1 MKVLCTAV
9 FLLIFIIGFSAF
21 RAEAAEETE
30 SAAEAHIPAVINAQ
44 TEPAEAQ
51 TEAQETEAEP
61 AADETE
67 PTEDETDPALEEV
80 KSLLAGIDSLEE
92 MQYYRVTVT
101 REVFRNAS
109 GGYASGNYAKYPE
122 QHQEAQSRYQNYLD
136 DMFAKRAAAKAAYE
150 ALTEEQKTQI
160 AADETAAANLAK
172 LTPYDELPTAWFTQ
186 DRIIIA
192 QTSQTAEQ
200 LQLPIS
206 ITPVTDPDD
215 PYIYEFVR
223 CYEISFAY
231 SNAENCE
238 YPSSYALV
246 DTTKISEGT
255 WMPNEFYNYGTSNY
269 LVAYCCDAEVNAHR
283 GMHYKRVNLE
293 DADYYT
299 EENAKHIRTIIL
311 NSYPFVSIEEMKQF
325 LVDNGFDPEMTRKL
339 TRSDL
344 IAAVQWA
351 VWHYS
356 NYVGDAAYTG
366 TAAVIEARDRRD
378 YLLLPSLHDYR
389 NEDWTWYLV
398 APGDYYSCSAYRYTF
413 YEDIQERVDALTQFL
428 LSLPGTEPDD
438 KQIAI
443 SSIEI
448 ARTALIPGEDGTF
461 EIDLNVFLNHGT
473 TSAEDSVMLDAYSL
487 SEDGTVTRSIPKPVE
502 VNGKTVYKLTVQA
515 KDGDTVNVIVNG
527 TQELE
532 RGVYFYETAGGHEE
546 SQCFVN
552 VAEGSTRVHAEKA
565 FTFNRDTEMGIRVYK
580 TASGSNLPLSDITF
594 RVYHVNPE
602 EGETIS
608 EVPTAEEIE
617 KYAVEANLAGTLTTD
632 NTGYAFLQLERGTYL
647 VVEELNAEKVKEVVS
662 PFYVT
667 LPNPV
672 EGTGDDGV
680 TTVEYQDIVPLYI
693 ENIPLGAAEA
703 QFEVTKE
710 FNDWGKAESFRF
722 ELKAVTENAPMPKE
736 TTVMATKEN
745 PVAVFGKLAFDKAGT
760 YEYTITEIN
769 DGADGVAYDTAA
781 HRIVVNV
788 SRAENNGLT
797 ADVKYDGA
805 PSLTVTNTYSPVKA
819 PIEVTK
825 EFNDWGKA
833 DSFVFTLS
841 AAEGMP
847 MPENT
852 RAAATKDAP
861 TASFGEVTF
870 EKAGIYEYVITEI
883 NGGAD
888 GVAYDTAEH
897 HVVITVSKAADTN
910 ALSADVKYD
919 GEPSLVIT
927 NTFTPVQAAP
937 KMTKVLEGRD
947 WNEDDAFTFALAA
960 VTEGAPLPEKLT
972 ATATKEQPTVSF
984 GKILYHKAGIYEY
997 TITEVNDHA
1006 DGMSYDTE
1014 AHPVTVTVTKD
1025 TETNALTAV
1034 VTYSGANSLT
1044 IVNSYRPATAVPEV
1058 TKTLTGRDWV
1068 DGDTFTFTLAAVTEG
1083 APLPEKLTA
1092 TATKEQPTVRFG
1104 TITYDKAGTYEY
1116 TITEEAGR
1124 IPGVTYDN
1132 SPHKV
1137 LISVTKDET
1146 NELSAAVSYDG
1157 QDTLV
1162 VENRYEAEPVTV
1174 VFDSR
1179 KTVEGQPKNNI
1190 SFRFILKETT
1200 EGADYQDELVIT
1212 GEGSGSFKP
1221 IRFESAGVYTFEIS
1235 EEIGS
1240 LQGWT
1245 YDSRIYKV
1253 TVTVTDDG
1261 SGQLTAAVEGLE
1273 EGTAEFCNTYMPETT
1288 PDETLPEETTPA
1300 ETTPTQ
1306 TEPAETTPPET
1317 TPHLPD
1323 TGEGNLLAVW
1333 GTILGIALL
1342 AGILLLIFRQ
1352 RIITDER

>member
-1 MKVLCTAV
+1 MK
-9 FLLIFIIGFSAF
+9 I
-21 RAEAAEETE
+21 
-30 SAAEAHIPAVINAQ
+30 
-44 TEPAEAQ
+44 
-51 TEAQETEAEP
+51 
-61 AADETE
+61 
-67 PTEDETDPALEEV
+67 
-80 KSLLAGIDSLEE
+80 
-92 MQYYRVTVT
+92 
-101 REVFRNAS
+101 
-109 GGYASGNYAKYPE
+109 
-122 QHQEAQSRYQNYLD
+122 
-136 DMFAKRAAAKAAYE
+136 
-150 ALTEEQKTQI
+150 
-160 AADETAAANLAK
+160 
-172 LTPYDELPTAWFTQ
+172 
-186 DRIIIA
+186 
-192 QTSQTAEQ
+192 
-200 LQLPIS
+200 
-206 ITPVTDPDD
+206 
-215 PYIYEFVR
+215 
-223 CYEISFAY
+223 
-231 SNAENCE
+231 
-238 YPSSYALV
+238 
-246 DTTKISEGT
+246 
-255 WMPNEFYNYGTSNY
+255 
-269 LVAYCCDAEVNAHR
+269 
-283 GMHYKRVNLE
+283 
-293 DADYYT
+293 
-299 EENAKHIRTIIL
+299 
-311 NSYPFVSIEEMKQF
+311 
-325 LVDNGFDPEMTRKL
+325 
-339 TRSDL
+339 
-344 IAAVQWA
+344 
-351 VWHYS
+351 
-356 NYVGDAAYTG
+356 
-366 TAAVIEARDRRD
+366 
-378 YLLLPSLHDYR
+378 
-389 NEDWTWYLV
+389 
-398 APGDYYSCSAYRYTF
+398 
-413 YEDIQERVDALTQFL
+413 
-428 LSLPGTEPDD
+428 
-438 KQIAI
+438 
-443 SSIEI
+443 
-448 ARTALIPGEDGTF
+448 
-461 EIDLNVFLNHGT
+461 
-473 TSAEDSVMLDAYSL
+473 
-487 SEDGTVTRSIPKPVE
+487 
-502 VNGKTVYKLTVQA
+502 
-515 KDGDTVNVIVNG
+515 
-527 TQELE
+527 
-532 RGVYFYETAGGHEE
+532 
-546 SQCFVN
+546 
-552 VAEGSTRVHAEKA
+552 
-565 FTFNRDTEMGIRVYK
+565 
-580 TASGSNLPLSDITF
+580 
-594 RVYHVNPE
+594 
-602 EGETIS
+602 
-608 EVPTAEEIE
+608 
-617 KYAVEANLAGTLTTD
+617 
-632 NTGYAFLQLERGTYL
+632 
-647 VVEELNAEKVKEVVS
+647 
-662 PFYVT
+662 
-667 LPNPV
+667 
-672 EGTGDDGV
+672 
-680 TTVEYQDIVPLYI
+680 
-693 ENIPLGAAEA
+693 IPLGAAEA

-710 FNDWGKAESFRF
+710 FNDWGKAESFSF
-722 ELKAVTENAPMPKE
+722 ELKAVTENAPMPKT
-736 TTVMATKEN
+736 TTVLATKDN
-745 PVAVFGKLAFDKAGT
+745 PVAVFDKLAFDKAGT

-769 DGADGVAYDTAA
+769 DGVDGVAYDTAA
-781 HRIVVNV
+781 HRVVVKV
-788 SRAENNGLT
+788 SRSEETNDLI

-805 PSLTVTNTYSPVKA
+805 ASLTITNTYSPVKA
-819 PIEVTK
+819 SLEVTK

-841 AAEGMP
+841 AADGMP

-852 RAAATKDAP
+852 RATATKDAP
-861 TASFGEVTF
+861 TARFGEVTF
-870 EKAGIYEYVITEI
+870 EKAGVYEYIIKEV

-937 KMTKVLEGRD
+937 EMTKVLEGRD

-1124 IPGVTYDN
+1124 IPGVTYDS

-1146 NELSAAVSYDG
+1146 NALSAAVSYDG
-1157 QDTLV
+1157 QNTLV
-1162 VENRYEAEPVTV
+1162 VENRYQAEPVEV
-1174 VFDSR
+1174 VFGGR

-1221 IRFESAGVYTFEIS
+1221 IRFESAGVHTFEIS

-1261 SGQLTAAVEGLE
+1261 SGQLTAVVEGLE
-1273 EGTAEFCNTYMPETT
+1273 EGTAEFRNTYMPETTPEETTPEETTPEETTPEETT

-1323 TGEGNLLAVW
+1323 TGEGNQLVLW
-1333 GTILGIALL
+1333 GCVLSISLL
-1342 AGILLLIFRQ
+1342 AGIVLLIFRRQ
-1352 RIITDER
+1352 LAREER